1 MFSHFTI
8 QLFYPPSHS
17 LPSPLYPSLQA
28 HFQKGV
34 RSVQLALVLWQS
46 WVFSLHSLIS
56 KHNRVKATSQEALL
70 YSGYD
75 THVKQFTGWSQY
87 CIKMITYAGE
97 AVPSEP
103 FVTFTDIAPVHVT
116 TDRVFTAFTLVVIY
130 RTNNSLII

>member
-1 MFSHFTI
+1 MFSNLYSSTVLPTFTLLAI
-8 QLFYPPSHS
+8 PAVPFLTCT
-17 LPSPLYPSLQA
+17 LPEGRQVGTVGSCFVA
-28 HFQKGV
+28 VMGV
-34 RSVQLALVLWQS
+34 
-46 WVFSLHSLIS
+46 FFTFIDIY

-103 FVTFTDIAPVHVT
+103 FVTFTDKAPVHVT
-116 TDRVFTAFTLVVIY
+116 TD
-130 RTNNSLII
+130 